1 MTRAR
6 GILVILLLFAL
17 LQPAH
22 GATSFRKILGTL
34 FGMTYMDW
42 DLQQLLRDFSLG
54 EDAITCLEQNAVYD
68 HERMSMLTPAD
79 VDSLDQKCNL
89 STITTRML
97 KEHLSDIVQRSLD
110 HQDNNGWTA
119 LMSAS
124 HKGHW
129 EVVGKLLE
137 KGAKVDL
144 QEKEG
149 WTALMLASQDGHME
163 VVGKLLEKG
172 AKVDLQNKN
181 GFTALMIASQNGHME
196 VVGKLLENGAKVDL
210 QEEDGWTALR
220 IASQNGHR
228 KVKKL
233 LREHASRQKRE
244 L

>member
-54 EDAITCLEQNAVYD
+54 EDAITCLEQNGVYD
-68 HERMSMLTPAD
+68 HARMSMLIPAD

-119 LMSAS
+119 LMRAS
-124 HKGHW
+124 KKGHR
-129 EVVGKLLE
+129 EVVEKLLE
-137 KGAKVDL
+137 NGAKI
-144 QEKEG
+144 
-149 WTALMLASQDGHME
+149 
-163 VVGKLLEKG
+163 
-172 AKVDLQNKN
+172 DLQNKN
-181 GFTALMIASQNGHME
+181 GSTALMIASQNGHME

-210 QEEDGWTALR
+210 QKKDGFTALM
-220 IASQNGHR
+220 IASQNGR
-228 KVKKL
+228 KEVKML

>member
-22 GATSFRKILGTL
+22 GATSFERILGTL

-68 HERMSMLTPAD
+68 QARMSMLTPAD

-119 LMSAS
+119 LMRAS
-124 HKGHW
+124 EKGHR
-129 EVVGKLLE
+129 EVAGKLLE

-144 QEKEG
+144 Q
-149 WTALMLASQDGHME
+149 W
-163 VVGKLLEKG
+163 
-172 AKVDLQNKN
+172 
-181 GFTALMIASQNGHME
+181 
-196 VVGKLLENGAKVDL
+196 
-210 QEEDGWTALR
+210 
-220 IASQNGHR
+220 
-228 KVKKL
+228 
-233 LREHASRQKRE
+233 ASRH
-244 L
+244 

>member
-22 GATSFRKILGTL
+22 GATSFERILGTL

-68 HERMSMLTPAD
+68 HARMSMLIPAD

-89 STITTRML
+89 ATITTRML
-97 KEHLSDIVQRSLD
+97 KEHLPDIVQRSLD

-119 LMSAS
+119 LMRAS
-124 HKGHW
+124 EKGHR
-129 EVVGKLLE
+129 EVAGKLLE

-144 QEKEG
+144 QEK
-149 WTALMLASQDGHME
+149 D
-163 VVGKLLEKG
+163 
-172 AKVDLQNKN
+172 
-181 GFTALMIASQNGHME
+181 GFTALMIASHFGRGE
-196 VVGKLLENGAKVDL
+196 VKM
-210 QEEDGWTALR
+210 
-220 IASQNGHR
+220 
-228 KVKKL
+228 L
-233 LREHASRQKRE
+233 LREHASRPKRE